1 MRCVQPRDDLL
12 DPASP
17 VVVQVNYKFS
27 LEPLDSAQELKIM
40 EIISINNGFAGATE
54 GQSKVS

>member
-1 MRCVQPRDDLL
+1 MRCVQPTDDLL

-27 LEPLDSAQELKIM
+27 LEPAQELKIM